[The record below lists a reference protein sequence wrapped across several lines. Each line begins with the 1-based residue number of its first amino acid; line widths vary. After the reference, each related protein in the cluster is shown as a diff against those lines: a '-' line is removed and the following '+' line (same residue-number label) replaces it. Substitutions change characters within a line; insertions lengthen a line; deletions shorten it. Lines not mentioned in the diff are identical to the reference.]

1 MNTEFQTFIIQQ
13 NDDLIEILTAVF
25 QDKLNG
31 LEKSMQ
37 KKITL
42 LVEEVK
48 LLRSELEKKTANT
61 PSADQAEEVKL
72 LRSELVKKPN
82 TPSADQHFKTRKLKG
97 IVVLDCGKNDITE
110 LEDLGSLYLN
120 KKPTKPSTIYTHK
133 NKIVSF
139 RPCGNGLN
147 FIIKSDSPTHKTST
161 TELSD
166 YENPFEDLREM
177 QERYRIS
184 HEKNIYKETGDLAFR
199 RKRMIPAGTPN
210 SPIQAKNKDRANS
223 ELATDRMTS
232 KLSDSE
238 NLLADFKKILERK
251 RELYEES
258 EDEETGDSDSGI
270 NDTVVSVN
278 SAESLT
284 NSIFDE
290 LKEFQRRNINIGM
303 NLWNWNQMN

>member
-1 MNTEFQTFIIQQ
+1 
-13 NDDLIEILTAVF
+13 
-25 QDKLNG
+25 
-31 LEKSMQ
+31 
-37 KKITL
+37 
-42 LVEEVK
+42 
-48 LLRSELEKKTANT
+48 
-61 PSADQAEEVKL
+61 
-72 LRSELVKKPN
+72 
-82 TPSADQHFKTRKLKG
+82 
-97 IVVLDCGKNDITE
+97 
-110 LEDLGSLYLN
+110 
-120 KKPTKPSTIYTHK
+120 
-133 NKIVSF
+133 
-139 RPCGNGLN
+139 
-147 FIIKSDSPTHKTST
+147 
-161 TELSD
+161 
-166 YENPFEDLREM
+166 M
-177 QERYRIS
+177 QERYRKS
-184 HEKNIYKETGDLAFR
+184 HEKNIDKETGDLAFR

-210 SPIQAKNKDRANS
+210 SPIQAKNKDRGNS